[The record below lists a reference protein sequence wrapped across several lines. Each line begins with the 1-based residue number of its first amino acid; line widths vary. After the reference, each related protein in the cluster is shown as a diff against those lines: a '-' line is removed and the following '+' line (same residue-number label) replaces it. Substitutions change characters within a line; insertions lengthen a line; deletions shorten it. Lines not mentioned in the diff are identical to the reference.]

1 VQGAGGVI
9 IPPAGYF
16 ERVQAILKRHD
27 ILFLVDEVITGF
39 GRLGQPFGSDVFGL
53 KPDMITVAKMLTSAY
68 VPMSALYVSEAI
80 YQTVADASAEVGTF
94 GHGYTYSGH
103 PLACAVALETLRI
116 YKSDDVIGHVQRVA
130 PRLQAG
136 LQKFAGHP
144 IVGQARGLGLIGAI
158 ELAEDPAARKPFD
171 PKRGVGALLRAP
183 RAGARID
190 RPRAGGDVIA
200 FSPPLVISE
209 AEIDF
214 MLERAE
220 RALSDTL
227 SWVRRRGLTGDGDDR
242 DRSPAQGLPR
252 RRRACGGRSG
262 PAGAGRRVHHAAR
275 AFGIGQDHDADA
287 ARRLRDADV
296 GNHPPRWPADRDAAA
311 APARHGRGVPELLA
325 VPADDGGAERR
336 LPLSV
341 RKMAAAAIRE
351 RVTAALSKVRLAHL
365 AERKPQ
371 QLSGGQQQRV
381 ALARALVFEPRVVL
395 MDEPL
400 SALDKHLRE
409 EMQLEIRRLHRELGV
424 TMVFVTH
431 DQTEAMTLSDRVAV
445 FNHGRIEQL
454 ASPQQLYDTPSN
466 PFVAGFVGDNNML
479 GGRAEGEASLRTTDG
494 SCLLGRCVGSMAAGT
509 AATLCVRPE
518 HLRVAGDGDA
528 GNRLQATLVDAIH
541 QGDHWRLVVR
551 LRCADTTW
559 FAKLAPGRCR
569 GRGAGQDLPLA
580 FDREHAWLF
589 AA

>member
-1 VQGAGGVI
+1 MALIEIDRLRKVYPGSVV
-9 IPPAGYF
+9 PAVDDLDLH
-16 ERVQAILKRHD
+16 VQAGEFITLLGPSGSGKTTTLMLLAGFETPTSGTIRLDGRPIETLPPHRRGMGVVFQSYS
-27 ILFLVDEVITGF
+27 LFP
-39 GRLGQPFGSDVFGL
+39 Q
-53 KPDMITVAKMLTSAY
+53 MTVA
-68 VPMSALYVSEAI
+68 
-80 YQTVADASAEVGTF
+80 QNVAF
-94 GHGYTYSGH
+94 
-103 PLACAVALETLRI
+103 
-116 YKSDDVIGHVQRVA
+116 
-130 PRLQAG
+130 
-136 LQKFAGHP
+136 
-144 IVGQARGLGLIGAI
+144 
-158 ELAEDPAARKPFD
+158 
-171 PKRGVGALLRAP
+171 
-183 RAGARID
+183 
-190 RPRAGGDVIA
+190 
-200 FSPPLVISE
+200 
-209 AEIDF
+209 
-214 MLERAE
+214 
-220 RALSDTL
+220 
-227 SWVRRRGLTGDGDDR
+227 
-242 DRSPAQGLPR
+242 
-252 RRRACGGRSG
+252 
-262 PAGAGRRVHHAAR
+262 
-275 AFGIGQDHDADA
+275 
-287 ARRLRDADV
+287 
-296 GNHPPRWPADRDAAA
+296 
-311 APARHGRGVPELLA
+311 
-325 VPADDGGAERR
+325 
-336 LPLSV
+336 PLSV
-341 RKMAAAAIRE
+341 RKMAAASIRE
-351 RVTAALSKVRLAHL
+351 RVAAALSKVQLTHL
-365 AERKPQ
+365 AERKPL

-494 SCLLGRCVGSMAAGT
+494 SCLLGRCVGSMAAGA

-559 FAKLAPGRCR
+559 FAKLAPGALPR
-569 GRGAGQDLPLA
+569 GVAPGQELPLA